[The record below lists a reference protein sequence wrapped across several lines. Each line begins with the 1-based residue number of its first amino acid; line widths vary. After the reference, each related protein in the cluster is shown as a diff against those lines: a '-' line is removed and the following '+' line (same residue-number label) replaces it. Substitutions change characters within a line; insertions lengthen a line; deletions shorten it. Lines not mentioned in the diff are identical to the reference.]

1 MYEFH
6 RNQFN
11 FTGKTQKTGN
21 NSTFKNPKT
30 NSNDGRQFS
39 TAKLSYAL
47 HRANVR
53 SVHFFVSSTENRYL
67 WWVHRSSIDDLR
79 KEMAGG

>member
-1 MYEFH
+1 M
-6 RNQFN
+6 N
-11 FTGKTQKTGN
+11 FTEISSILQEKHRKQEIIPRLKTLRLTPTMADSSQ
-21 NSTFKNPKT
+21 
-30 NSNDGRQFS
+30 Q
-39 TAKLSYAL
+39 AKLSYAL

>member
-11 FTGKTQKTGN
+11 FIGKTQKTGN

-39 TAKLSYAL
+39 TGKTELCL
-47 HRANVR
+47 TEGKCL
-53 SVHFFVSSTENRYL
+53 HFFVSSTENRYL